1 MPPTSSSTAVPDIA
15 AVCAALADP
24 TRLRILSL
32 LSDDEVC
39 VCDIH
44 ESLDIPQ
51 PTASRHLAYL
61 RRSGLV
67 EGRRDGLWVHYRL
80 SPALMPHVRH
90 AVEAVLHA
98 VRHCP
103 EPAADD
109 RQLAR
114 ATGRAR
120 VLSMTAVDG
129 CCAVP
134 RQHAAAARSRS

>member
-1 MPPTSSSTAVPDIA
+1 MATPRSSTAVPDIA
-15 AVCAALADP
+15 AVCAALSDP
-24 TRLRILSL
+24 TRLRILAL

-44 ESLDIPQ
+44 GSLDIPQ

-61 RRSGLV
+61 RRTGLV

-80 SPALMPHVRH
+80 SRTLQPHVRH
-90 AVEAVLHA
+90 AVDAVLHA

-103 EPAADD
+103 EPAADE

-114 ATGRAR
+114 TTGKPLVVTLA
-120 VLSMTAVDG
+120 AVDG
-129 CCAVP
+129 CCASP
-134 RQHAAAARSRS
+134 RPRATRARSQA

>member
-39 VCDIH
+39 VCHIH

-61 RRSGLV
+61 RRTGLV

-90 AVEAVLHA
+90 AVDAVLHA

-120 VLSMTAVDG
+120 VLGVTAVDG
-129 CCAVP
+129 CCAGP
-134 RQHAAAARSRS
+134 RRYSTASRSRS